1 MKQGYNALFW
11 ICLAYIAVF
20 SLASLTKTVWVAVL
34 IELVALL
41 LAVVVSQRLLPC
53 RAAEA
58 DYDLGFSP
66 RPLPWSLPYLPFF
79 IGGVVG
85 VSLLTSLLCRRFGVD
100 TSFDYGDNLWVCLL
114 TTALIPAVT
123 EEIFCRYLFLRYLL
137 PHSRLGAVL
146 ASAVFFS
153 LLHGNFYQIPYALFA
168 GFFLGALAAVSG
180 SVLPGILFHLVNNVA
195 SALLYF
201 FSDTA
206 LPGILL
212 WVLVGALV
220 LGAVGIAFTARR
232 LLPRLRV
239 ALSPAGCGRVVGG
252 LFTSPLVIFLILLI
266 GEAVIVLCRK

>member
-1 MKQGYNALFW
+1 MKQGYYALFW

-20 SLASLTKTVWVAVL
+20 SLASLTKLVWLVVL
-34 IELVALL
+34 IEVAALM
-41 LAVVVSQRLLPC
+41 LALVVSRRLLPC

-66 RPLPWSLPYLPFF
+66 RPLLSSLPGMPFF
-79 IGGVVG
+79 LAGVVG
-85 VSLLTSLLCRRFGVD
+85 TSLLTSLVCGKLGVD
-100 TSFDYGDNLWVCLL
+100 ISFDYGDSFWVCLV

-168 GFFLGALAAVSG
+168 GLFLGALAAATG
-180 SVLPGILFHLVNNVA
+180 SVLPGMLFHLVNNVA
-195 SALLYF
+195 SAALYF
-201 FSDTA
+201 FGDTA
-206 LPGILL
+206 LPRILL
-212 WVLVGALV
+212 WVLVGALI
-220 LGAVGIAFTARR
+220 LGAVGIAVTVRR
-232 LLPRLRV
+232 LIPRLRI
-239 ALSPAGCGRVVGG
+239 ALSPAGCGRVLGG
-252 LFTSPLVIFLILLI
+252 LFTSPLVIFLILFI

>member
-20 SLASLTKTVWVAVL
+20 SLASLSKLVWLTVVIEVAA
-34 IELVALL
+34 LVF
-41 LAVVVSQRLLPC
+41 AVVVSRRLLPC

-66 RPLPWSLPYLPFF
+66 RPCLASLPLLPFF

-85 VSLLTSLLCRRFGVD
+85 VSILTSLVCRRIGVD
-100 TSFDYGDNLWVCLL
+100 TSFDYGDSFWRCLL

-168 GFFLGALAAVSG
+168 GLFLGALAAVTG
-180 SVLPGILFHLVNNVA
+180 SVLPGMLFHLVNNVA
-195 SALLYF
+195 SAALYF
-201 FSDTA
+201 FADTA
-206 LPGILL
+206 LPRVLL
-212 WVLVGALV
+212 WVLVGTLL
-220 LGAVGIAFTARR
+220 LGAVAVAVTAHR
-232 LLPRLRV
+232 LIPRLRV
-239 ALSPAGCGRVVGG
+239 ALSPAGCGRVLGG
-252 LFTSPLVIFLILLI
+252 LFVSPLVIFLILFI
-266 GEAVIVLCRK
+266 GEAVIVLWQK

>member
-1 MKQGYNALFW
+1 MKQGYHALFW

-20 SLASLTKTVWVAVL
+20 SLTSLSKHLWLTVM
-34 IELVALL
+34 IELGALV
-41 LAVVVSQRLLPC
+41 LALVVSRRLLPC

-58 DYDLGFSP
+58 DYGLGFSP
-66 RPLPWSLPYLPFF
+66 RPLLRSLPFLPFF

-85 VSLLTSLLCRRFGVD
+85 VSFLTALVCSRLGID
-100 TSFDYGDNLWVCLL
+100 TTFDYGDRFWVCLI

-168 GFFLGALAAVSG
+168 GLFLGALAAATG
-180 SVLPGILFHLVNNVA
+180 SVLPGMLFHLVNNIA

-201 FSDTA
+201 YRETA
-206 LPGILL
+206 LPQVLL

-220 LGAVGIAFTARR
+220 LGAVGIAVTVRR

-239 ALSPAGCGRVVGG
+239 ALSPAGCGRVLGG
-252 LFTSPLVIFLILLI
+252 LFTSPLIIFLILFI

>member
-1 MKQGYNALFW
+1 MKQGYHALFW

-20 SLASLTKTVWVAVL
+20 SLTSLSRHVWLTVV
-34 IELVALL
+34 IELAALV
-41 LAVVVSQRLLPC
+41 LALVVSRRLLPC

-66 RPLPWSLPYLPFF
+66 RPCLASLPFLPFF

-85 VSLLTSLLCRRFGVD
+85 VSCLTAFICRQFNID
-100 TSFDYGDNLWVCLL
+100 TSFDYGDNFWVCLL
-114 TTALIPAVT
+114 TTALVPAVT

-153 LLHGNFYQIPYALFA
+153 LLHGNFYQIPYALLA
-168 GFFLGALAAVSG
+168 GVFLGALAAATG

-195 SALLYF
+195 SAALF
-201 FSDTA
+201 FFGETV
-206 LPGILL
+206 LPRVLL
-212 WVLVGALV
+212 WVLIGSLV
-220 LGAVGIAFTARR
+220 LGAVGIAVTARR
-232 LLPRLRV
+232 LFPRLRV

-252 LFTSPLVIFLILLI
+252 LFTSPLVLFLLLFI
-266 GEAVIVLCRK
+266 GEAVIVLCAK

>member
-1 MKQGYNALFW
+1 M
-11 ICLAYIAVF
+11 
-20 SLASLTKTVWVAVL
+20 
-34 IELVALL
+34 
-41 LAVVVSQRLLPC
+41 
-53 RAAEA
+53 
-58 DYDLGFSP
+58 
-66 RPLPWSLPYLPFF
+66 
-79 IGGVVG
+79 
-85 VSLLTSLLCRRFGVD
+85 
-100 TSFDYGDNLWVCLL
+100 
-114 TTALIPAVT
+114 
-123 EEIFCRYLFLRYLL
+123 
-137 PHSRLGAVL
+137 
-146 ASAVFFS
+146 
-153 LLHGNFYQIPYALFA
+153 
-168 GFFLGALAAVSG
+168 
-180 SVLPGILFHLVNNVA
+180 HLVNNIA

>member
-1 MKQGYNALFW
+1 MKQGYHALFW

-20 SLASLTKTVWVAVL
+20 SLTSLSKQLWLTVV
-34 IELVALL
+34 IELGALV
-41 LAVVVSQRLLPC
+41 LALVVSRRLLPC

-66 RPLPWSLPYLPFF
+66 RPLLWSLPFLPFF
-79 IGGVVG
+79 VGGVVG
-85 VSLLTSLLCRRFGVD
+85 VSFLTALVCSRLGID
-100 TSFDYGDNLWVCLL
+100 TTFDYGDRFWVCLI

-168 GFFLGALAAVSG
+168 GLFLGALAAATG
-180 SVLPGILFHLVNNVA
+180 SVLPGMLFHLVNNIA
-195 SALLYF
+195 SALLHFYRE
-201 FSDTA
+201 TA
-206 LPGILL
+206 LPQVLL

-220 LGAVGIAFTARR
+220 LGAVGIAVTARR

-239 ALSPAGCGRVVGG
+239 ALSPAGCGRVLGG
-252 LFTSPLVIFLILLI
+252 LFTSPLIIFLILFI

>member
-20 SLASLTKTVWVAVL
+20 SLASLTKLVWLTVIIEVAALVL
-34 IELVALL
+34 AL
-41 LAVVVSQRLLPC
+41 VVSRRLLPC

-66 RPLPWSLPYLPFF
+66 RPLLWSLPYLPFF

-85 VSLLTSLLCRRFGVD
+85 VSCLTSLLCRRFGID
-100 TSFDYGDNLWVCLL
+100 TSFDYEDKLWVCLL
-114 TTALIPAVT
+114 TTAVIPAVT

-168 GFFLGALAAVSG
+168 GLFLGALAAASG
-180 SVLPGILFHLVNNVA
+180 SVLPGILFHLVNNIA

-201 FSDTA
+201 FADTA
-206 LPGILL
+206 LPTVLL
-212 WVLVGALV
+212 WVLVASLA
-220 LGAVGIAFTARR
+220 LGAVGIALTARR

-239 ALSPAGCGRVVGG
+239 ALSPAGCGRVLGG
-252 LFTSPLVIFLILLI
+252 LFTSPLVIFLILFI
-266 GEAVIVLCRK
+266 GEAVIVLWTK